1 MDIRLMREFLILAR
15 TENYLEAA
23 ELLFVSQ
30 PTLSRHIMTLEN
42 ELGVPLFERTT
53 RYVRLSR
60 YGKML
65 VPYAQQ
71 FLELSG
77 QFNNLLL
84 AEKRERDDALKIS
97 TIPAMSMYH
106 ITDVLRRFRQRY
118 PECSVLVSPCYN
130 TSVPDKLRMRECEL
144 AFIREQRLG
153 AEDELVRLPFTIDE
167 LMAVVPADHPIA
179 ALDQIPLSALR
190 GEDILTLSQETLVYD
205 IISNACM
212 RVGFE
217 PHVILGDHN
226 VSHLIDCI
234 SLGMG
239 VGLLFDKQ
247 LNAATSLDLVR
258 AVPVTPACRT
268 HISLAYLKN
277 EELSENARNF
287 LAMYKET
294 LA

>member
-53 RYVRLSR
+53 RYVRLNK

-77 QFNNLLL
+77 QFSNLLL
-84 AEKRERDDALKIS
+84 AEKQERDDVLKIS
-97 TIPAMSMYH
+97 TIPAMSMYR
-106 ITDVLRRFRQRY
+106 ITDVLREFRARY
-118 PECSVLVSPCYN
+118 PTCRIVVSPSYN
-130 TSVPDKLRMRECEL
+130 VSVFEKLRLRECEL
-144 AFIREQRLG
+144 AFVREQRRG
-153 AEDELVRLPFTIDE
+153 TDDEFTRLPFLTDN
-167 LMAVVPADHPIA
+167 LVAVVPLEHPYA
-179 ALDQIPLSALR
+179 AMDQIPLAALR
-190 GEDILTLSQETLVYD
+190 GEDILTLPQETLVYD
-205 IISNACM
+205 IIANACM
-212 RVGFE
+212 KVGFE

-234 SLGMG
+234 GLGMG
-239 VGLLFDKQ
+239 IGLLFDMH
-247 LNAATSLDLVR
+247 LNAASSLDLVR
-258 AVPVTPACRT
+258 AVPVAPVCRT
-268 HISLAYLKN
+268 YISIARLKN

-287 LAMYKET
+287 LAMYREMEE
-294 LA
+294 

>member
-84 AEKRERDDALKIS
+84 AEKRAGRCSENFDHSRHVDVPYHGRAAPVPAALS
-97 TIPAMSMYH
+97 GVQRPRLAE
-106 ITDVLRRFRQRY
+106 LQRQR
-118 PECSVLVSPCYN
+118 
-130 TSVPDKLRMRECEL
+130 
-144 AFIREQRLG
+144 AGQ
-153 AEDELVRLPFTIDE
+153 
-167 LMAVVPADHPIA
+167 A
-179 ALDQIPLSALR
+179 AHAR
-190 GEDILTLSQETLVYD
+190 
-205 IISNACM
+205 
-212 RVGFE
+212 
-217 PHVILGDHN
+217 
-226 VSHLIDCI
+226 
-234 SLGMG
+234 
-239 VGLLFDKQ
+239 
-247 LNAATSLDLVR
+247 VR
-258 AVPVTPACRT
+258 ARLYP
-268 HISLAYLKN
+268 
-277 EELSENARNF
+277 
-287 LAMYKET
+287 
-294 LA
+294 

>member
-84 AEKRERDDALKIS
+84 AEKRE
-97 TIPAMSMYH
+97 TM
-106 ITDVLRRFRQRY
+106 F
-118 PECSVLVSPCYN
+118 
-130 TSVPDKLRMRECEL
+130 
-144 AFIREQRLG
+144 
-153 AEDELVRLPFTIDE
+153 
-167 LMAVVPADHPIA
+167 
-179 ALDQIPLSALR
+179 
-190 GEDILTLSQETLVYD
+190 
-205 IISNACM
+205 
-212 RVGFE
+212 
-217 PHVILGDHN
+217 
-226 VSHLIDCI
+226 
-234 SLGMG
+234 
-239 VGLLFDKQ
+239 
-247 LNAATSLDLVR
+247 
-258 AVPVTPACRT
+258 
-268 HISLAYLKN
+268 
-277 EELSENARNF
+277 
-287 LAMYKET
+287 
-294 LA
+294 